1 MGASNSADT
10 LAVDE
15 TLRLTEFARACKAAA
30 RVVALYPPTHPTIT
44 AALARIRHV
53 SSRLRRADGGGQR
66 HALGSGGTVLTI
78 LPDSVQL
85 DGRSAVRSDG
95 ALEDLAALLH
105 SQSIGEVRLTGDLP
119 PEHWH
124 AFLTLVTRAPED
136 VRAQGGITETWKAKG
151 IAGLELRQIDYA
163 EVLRERNGI
172 RDGEWPQVLANYLEG
187 DLSDLDDAALAALLE
202 IAGDASRF
210 QEFTEQLVAKAS
222 EQDKQ
227 DVVLRLLQALAD
239 FAATEHP
246 GQLDRVLHQI
256 AAVVPRLTPDI
267 VLAMVAPPA
276 TAEGPRQGIDLGGEV
291 CARLPE
297 SGIAEFV
304 AQTFSREGS
313 ATSRLAQAFQ
323 ALVPDESMR
332 AGVLELAEQG
342 AAGLAIGRQA
352 DFRTLWQRAAEM
364 LTSYSDASYVSEE
377 YGRELA
383 AARIHAIEV
392 ERVSE
397 DPPERIRA
405 WRDTVDEGQVVV
417 LNHRVLI
424 DLLILETRPDAWRQM
439 LDSAIQAVEQ
449 LVLTENM
456 AMAHELLA
464 AVVGAS
470 EDGHLFSK
478 AARAGLER
486 LRSGPLMRH
495 VVMFIRQAPPDEVAA
510 VSAFCNA
517 LGPEVIAP
525 LVEALASESGPAV
538 KRLREVLLSFG
549 AAARAYADH
558 LRTSANPAARRT
570 AIDLLRAFG
579 GAEALPDLAALLDD
593 TEPAVQRDA
602 LRAIVDIA
610 TDEAYAVLH
619 QALIT
624 SPPTT
629 RDTIT
634 RMLMATRD
642 ERAAPLFVYILEH
655 SGHRGALESVYVSVL
670 ETLGKLANDAASV
683 EALARVLHRG
693 EWWAPLRTQR
703 LRNAAATA
711 LAGCAAVEARQALE
725 SAATAGAWGV
735 QRAARAALAR
745 AAKPAPARKS
755 A

>member
-53 SSRLRRADGGGQR
+53 TARLRRSDSGAHRDT
-66 HALGSGGTVLTI
+66 LGPGGTVLTI
-78 LPDSVQL
+78 LPDSVHL
-85 DGRSAVRSDG
+85 DGRSAGRADN
-95 ALEDLAALLH
+95 ALEELASLLH
-105 SQSIGEVRLTGDLP
+105 SQSIGELRLIGDLS
-119 PEHWH
+119 PEQWH
-124 AFLTLVTRAPED
+124 AFLTLIARAPED

-172 RDGEWPQVLANYLEG
+172 RDGEWPEVLANYLEG
-187 DLSDLDDAALAALLE
+187 DLSDLDDEALAALLE

-210 QEFTEQLVAKAS
+210 QEFTDQLVAKAT
-222 EQDKQ
+222 EQGKQ
-227 DVVLRLLQALAD
+227 EVVLRLLQALAD
-239 FAATEHP
+239 FAATQHTHH
-246 GQLDRVLHQI
+246 LDKVLHQI
-256 AAVVPRLTPDI
+256 AAVVPRLTPDL
-267 VLAMVAPPA
+267 VLALVTPPA
-276 TAEGPRQGIDLGGEV
+276 AVDGTMPGIDLGGEV

-297 SGIAEFV
+297 SGIADFV
-304 AQTFSREGS
+304 AQTFSREGN

-323 ALVPDESMR
+323 ALVPDVSMR
-332 AGVLELAEQG
+332 AGVLDMAERG
-342 AAGLAIGRQA
+342 AAGLAIGRQS
-352 DFRTLWQRAAEM
+352 DFKDLWQRAAEM
-364 LTSYSDASYVSEE
+364 LTNYSDASYVSEE

-383 AARIHAIEV
+383 AARIHAVEV

-405 WRDTVDEGQVVV
+405 WRDTVDEGHVVA

-424 DLLILETRPDAWRQM
+424 DLLTLETRPDAWQQM
-439 LDSAIQAVEQ
+439 LDSAIEAVEQ
-449 LVLTENM
+449 LVLTENV
-456 AMAHELLA
+456 AMAQELLSA
-464 AVVGAS
+464 IVGAT
-470 EDGHLFSK
+470 EEGYVFSK

-495 VVMFIRQAPPDEVAA
+495 VVMFIRQAPAEEVPA
-510 VSAFCNA
+510 VSTFCRT

-525 LVEALASESGPAV
+525 LVEALANEGGPAV

-549 AAARAYADH
+549 VAARAYADH
-558 LRTSANPAARRT
+558 LRSSPNPTARRT

-579 GAEALPDLAALLDD
+579 GVEALPDLAALLDD

-602 LRAIVDIA
+602 LRAIVDIG

-619 QALIT
+619 QALMT
-624 SPPTT
+624 SQPPT

-655 SGHRGALESVYVSVL
+655 SGHRGPLESVYVSVL
-670 ETLGKLANDAASV
+670 ETLGKLAADAPSV
-683 EALARVLHRG
+683 AALARVLHRG

-703 LRNAAATA
+703 LRQAAAAA
-711 LAGCAAVEARQALE
+711 LSGCPAAEARQALE
-725 SAATAGAWGV
+725 SAASGGAWGV

-745 AAKPAPARKS
+745 AANPAPARKT